1 MKVHQDSL
9 EEQQEKEVDTEPVYE
24 EVGNFPE
31 LATLELQRGLL
42 ADPSP
47 VPTMD
52 RSQKPSSSP
61 EQPPAP
67 VLRSSLPPS
76 PA

>member
-52 RSQKPSSSP
+52 RS
-61 EQPPAP
+61 
-67 VLRSSLPPS
+67 
-76 PA
+76 